1 MMDKRKQ
8 IEDFIAKEFNTEINF
23 VRTRSRK
30 SKYVIPKKVMAFI
43 LYWKEEVRMVD
54 IAEYMGYK
62 DHTTISHHIM
72 SFEDMYKTSAY
83 FKKKADVSIEFAS
96 EIYLSNKV

>member
-1 MMDKRKQ
+1 MENRKK
-8 IEDFIAKEFNTEINF
+8 IEDFIAKEFNIESNF

-30 SKYVIPKKVMAFI
+30 AKYVIPKKVLAFI
-43 LYWKEEVRMVD
+43 LYWKEEVRMTD

-62 DHTTISHHIM
+62 DHSTISHHM
-72 SFEDMYKTSAY
+72 ASFEDMYKTSAY

-96 EIYLSNKV
+96 EIYLLNKS